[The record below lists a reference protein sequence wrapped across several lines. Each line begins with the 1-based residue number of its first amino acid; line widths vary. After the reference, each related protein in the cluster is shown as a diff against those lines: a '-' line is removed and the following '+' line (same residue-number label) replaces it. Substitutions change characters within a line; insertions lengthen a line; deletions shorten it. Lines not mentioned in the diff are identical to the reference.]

1 MLPSIWHNLRQ
12 KEEVSMSISDAIQLV
27 RALRQTYRAETE
39 KHPVRE
45 INKEAAD
52 KFNHML
58 DDLKKKYPDNR
69 LIGHMQP
76 VSSGKTQLAG
86 LWAKLDVLEDSLEL
100 Q

>member
-1 MLPSIWHNLRQ
+1 MYHYLGQ
-12 KEEVSMSISDAIQLV
+12 KEEVSMSISNAIQSL
-27 RALRQTYRAETE
+27 RALRQTYMAETE

-45 INKEAAD
+45 INQEAAD
-52 KFNHML
+52 KFNQL
-58 DDLKKKYPDNR
+58 LEELKKRYPDNS
-69 LIGHMQP
+69 LIGQMQP

>member
-1 MLPSIWHNLRQ
+1 MYHYLGQ
-12 KEEVSMSISDAIQLV
+12 KEEVSMSISNSIQSL

-45 INKEAAD
+45 INQEAAD
-52 KFNHML
+52 KFNRL
-58 DDLKKKYPDNR
+58 LEELKKRYPDNS

>member
-1 MLPSIWHNLRQ
+1 
-12 KEEVSMSISDAIQLV
+12 MSISNVIQSV
-27 RALRQTYRAETE
+27 RTLRQMYRAETE

-45 INKEAAD
+45 INQETAD
-52 KFNHML
+52 KFNQLL
-58 DDLKKKYPDNR
+58 DELKKKYPDNR